1 MVSMKMLWK
10 MTYTVWLIFSVFS
23 TQVYASQIDQTG
35 PWNILVVP
43 EYDQDSLVSTH
54 RAYRTAG
61 AKIQDQLAHE
71 FRFAVYD
78 GSARNINLQCQQHC
92 DGLAR
97 EDIIKKLR
105 EANSALEPLKSEQPA
120 IDVLVFYH
128 IMAKDVFSEI
138 GVKRLIRVS
147 SLAIDLN
154 TGNTIAYD
162 DGGQQQAKFINP
174 AEDLTNW
181 TLSIANRHAR
191 DSAAFIGERLA
202 AYKGSANGLR
212 GLEVTHV
219 GISRL
224 PVYILAAIAF
234 LLALMLLLVSLKAGK
249 YQRALAEL
257 NEPSKIS

>member
-1 MVSMKMLWK
+1 MNRPSKLLFEC
-10 MTYTVWLIFSVFS
+10 WLAVLFSLLS
-23 TQVYASQIDQTG
+23 AQVYSAQDNRSA

-43 EYDQDSLVSTH
+43 EYDQDSLAPSH
-54 RAYRTAG
+54 RAYRTVG

-78 GSARNINLQCQQHC
+78 GAARNINLQCKQQC

-97 EDIIKKLR
+97 AELIKTLR
-105 EANSALEPLKSEQPA
+105 EANSTLVSLETTQPA

-128 IMAKDVFSEI
+128 IMAKDVFADI

-147 SLAIDLN
+147 SLAIDLS

-162 DGGQQQAKFINP
+162 DGGQQQARFINP

-202 AYKGSANGLR
+202 AYSHRMQGPLSDEQTPA
-212 GLEVTHV
+212 
-219 GISRL
+219 GIAHQY
-224 PVYILAAIAF
+224 VY
-234 LLALMLLLVSLKAGK
+234 LLAGMVVLLVLSLMRVSSKAGQYK
-249 YQRALAEL
+249 RALAEYVERQ
-257 NEPSKIS
+257 N